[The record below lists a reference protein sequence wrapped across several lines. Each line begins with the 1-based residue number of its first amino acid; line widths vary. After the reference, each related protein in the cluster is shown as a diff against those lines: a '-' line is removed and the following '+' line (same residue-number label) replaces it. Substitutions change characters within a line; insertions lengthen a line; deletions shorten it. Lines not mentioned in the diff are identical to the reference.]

1 MILVNKDNI
10 QLEIKEVELEKYL
23 SMGYVK
29 YEPKKVEVKAET
41 ENKRKPLKEEEYR
54 QEAF

>member
-10 QLEIKEVELEKYL
+10 QLEIEEVELEKYL

-29 YEPKKVEVKAET
+29 YEPKKDAVKKIET
-41 ENKRKPLKEEEYR
+41 EEKPSKKSFKKEN
-54 QEAF
+54 

>member
-41 ENKRKPLKEEEYR
+41 ENKRKPLKEEE
-54 QEAF
+54 E

>member
-10 QLEIKEVELEKYL
+10 QLEIEEVELEKYL

-29 YEPKKVEVKAET
+29 YEPKRVKAGI
-41 ENKRKPLKEEEYR
+41 ENKRKPLKEEE
-54 QEAF
+54 

>member
-29 YEPKKVEVKAET
+29 YEPKTVEVKAET
-41 ENKRKPLKEEEYR
+41 ENKRKPLKEEE
-54 QEAF
+54 

>member
-10 QLEIKEVELEKYL
+10 QLEIKEAELEKYL

-29 YEPKKVEVKAET
+29 YEPKKVEVKVKAET
-41 ENKRKPLKEEEYR
+41 ENKRKPLKEEE
-54 QEAF
+54 